1 MIGRWIQSLGTL
13 RFVKMFVTHFFE
25 YGVSGV
31 KHLLRMAQKIYPASP
46 VFAAAFCCAIG
57 VTVTSGATAATKS
70 YNVPGGDAA
79 ATLTQFARHSGC
91 QIVYLVENVRGEKT
105 LPVRGEY
112 VALEALRVM
121 LGGTALFAV
130 QDESTGALVVSR
142 KRPSPAQREREESER
157 SRGPPAAAPAPPPD
171 PPKNNQPKHTESPPV
186 KNRNLFSFLAGW
198 LAAGAVAA
206 AQTASAPANDETVS
220 LSPFEVKADK
230 DVGYQASNTTSGSRL
245 NTKLKDTSAP
255 VSVFTKEF
263 LSDFGLTNLEEMMS
277 YSANFEKDFED
288 SNAGFNAPSQRGTSA
303 ATPPFRVRGLAGSF
317 AVDLVESAVPQDN
330 YNIER
335 IEVSSGPNSVLFGL
349 GQAGGIVSL
358 TSKMANVRRNATSV
372 KGTFGSW
379 NFHRAEFD
387 ANRVLVK
394 NTLGFRLNA
403 LDTHQNGWRT
413 YDFAKSRRIAAAV
426 TYQPFEHTTVRAAWD
441 AGTHGRHTDFPWPA
455 GDGLMGWVKAGRPV
469 VNLAQTPFNAA
480 TFAPLGINRAATD
493 VRWTLFDNTGE
504 VVNMLNRLQSYI
516 GIKPDGTAYPTDAI
530 LTPYSPPVE
539 ASFSGPGSFLRGFF
553 RDYSAKFEQRWGR
566 LVVEGAFLHTFNKS
580 YANGW
585 LVPTGGGI
593 PLRADP
599 NATLPFAAGAVAAN
613 PYAGRLYVENTWRP
627 EDTAY
632 QNVVYRLS
640 AAYEHDFGRW
650 LGRHRFAGLAE
661 AGKVE
666 QNQHLYQEI
675 LVNQNNVPITNTA
688 APELAQNHLY
698 RRHYATEGAYDTYY
712 MSDVRIPL
720 PNFTV
725 GANTYHPRF
734 VANGERNNS
743 NDLKLTDTLMIAD
756 QAYFWKDRIIATAGY
771 RVDKVKFKNGVT
783 SRLAATDPAVVS
795 GERVANE
802 LQAVSGQFTH
812 SEFKPHTLAAGV
824 VIHATSRLSFFY
836 NRSNNVGAPLLAA
849 RILPESAPPSNVSPD
864 VTKGRSRDFGLMF
877 DLLGD
882 DRYFLRATRFDT
894 EYLNSTPVKPGVN
907 PFLYNQGL
915 GLGLDALVAAGRI
928 TADQTTPFRVQPS
941 DFSVDVVSSGYEAEM
956 IANPNRNLSL
966 RATFSYSDRNR
977 ENFAKEVGP
986 FFTRLQTFLATVNS
1000 TGVLSG
1006 FGNYTTADPA
1016 RTAKDMII
1024 AEIDGWYAD
1033 TETNQLQPFASRPYK
1048 FNLNGRYRLT
1058 DGRLE
1063 GLAVGGGVRW
1073 QSKNYMQSDNTRT
1086 IGGPPNPNY
1095 GRKYY
1100 GQAQEIWAFFA
1111 TYRTKLPF
1119 LSRKNVAFQLN
1130 VRNAFNQ
1137 SLVQPGKYTGTD
1149 FVFLRRVYIN
1159 EPRSFRFST
1168 EVEF

>member
-1 MIGRWIQSLGTL
+1 MVRALACWLGI
-13 RFVKMFVTHFFE
+13 M
-25 YGVSGV
+25 
-31 KHLLRMAQKIYPASP
+31 
-46 VFAAAFCCAIG
+46 
-57 VTVTSGATAATKS
+57 ATAAWVSAGEPGKRKFDVPSDLAEKS
-70 YNVPGGDAA
+70 LRVFSMQSGFEVLFSSDAA
-79 ATLTQFARHSGC
+79 SGVRTNAINGEFLPGEAVKKMLAGTTLYVRDERDGVFRIAATPRPKAPGAALNPGPNDRPGEAKSG
-91 QIVYLVENVRGEKT
+91 
-105 LPVRGEY
+105 
-112 VALEALRVM
+112 A
-121 LGGTALFAV
+121 
-130 QDESTGALVVSR
+130 
-142 KRPSPAQREREESER
+142 R
-157 SRGPPAAAPAPPPD
+157 SRDPPPGTSSTAPP
-171 PPKNNQPKHTESPPV
+171 NQLQTSQPQHNESPPV
-186 KNRNLFSFLAGW
+186 KNRSLFSFLAAW
-198 LAAGAVAA
+198 LIAGPTVEG
-206 AQTASAPANDETVS
+206 QTAARPATPAADEPVVE
-220 LSPFEVKADK
+220 LSPFGVKADK
-230 DVGYQASNTTSGSRL
+230 DVGYQATNTISGSRL
-245 NTKLKDTSAP
+245 NAKLKDTSAP

-288 SNAGFNAPSQRGTSA
+288 SNAGFNAPSQRGASA
-303 ATPPFRVRGLAGSF
+303 ATPPFRVRGIIGSF
-317 AVDLVESAVPQDN
+317 AVDLIESAVPQDN
-330 YNIER
+330 YNVER
-335 IEVSSGPNSVLFGL
+335 VEVSSGPNSVLFGL

-358 TSKMANVRRNATSV
+358 TSKTATAQRDTGSM
-372 KGTFGSW
+372 KGTVGSW
-379 NFHRAEFD
+379 NFHRLELD
-387 ANRVLVK
+387 TNHVLLRQK
-394 NTLGFRLNA
+394 LAFRLNA
-403 LDTHQNGWRT
+403 LDAHQNGFRT
-413 YDFAKSRRIAAAV
+413 YDFAKSRRLAGAL
-426 TYQPFEHTTVRAAWD
+426 TYQPHEQTVLRLAWN
-441 AGTHGRHTDFPWPA
+441 GGNYGRHTDFPWPA
-455 GDGLMGWVKAGRPV
+455 GDSLMGWVKAGRPV

-480 TFAPLGINRAATD
+480 TFAPLGITRAATAE
-493 VRWTLFDNTGE
+493 RWTLFDNTSA
-504 VVNMLNRLQSYI
+504 VVNIQNQLQSYT
-516 GIKPDGTAYPTDAI
+516 GIKPDGTTYPTDAI

-539 ASFSGPGSFLRGFF
+539 ASFSGPGSFLRGSF
-553 RDYSAKFEQRWGR
+553 RNYSAKFEQRWGR
-566 LVVEGAFLHTFNKS
+566 LVVEGAFFHTFNKS
-580 YANGW
+580 YVNDW
-585 LVPTGGGI
+585 LVPTGGAI
-593 PLRADP
+593 NLYADP
-599 NATLPFAAGAVAAN
+599 NATLPFAAGAAVAN

-627 EDTAY
+627 EDLAY
-632 QNVVYRLS
+632 QNVVFRLT
-640 AAYEHDFGRW
+640 AAYEHNLGRW

-661 AGKVE
+661 TGKVE
-666 QNQHLYQEI
+666 QNQHQYQEI
-675 LVNQNNVPITNTA
+675 LVNQNNVPIGNA
-688 APELAQNHLY
+688 ADPQVAQNQLY

-720 PNFTV
+720 PSFTV
-725 GANTYHPRF
+725 GANTYHARL

-771 RVDKVKFKNGVT
+771 RVDKTKFKNGVT

-795 GERVANE
+795 GGRVANE
-802 LQAVSGQFTH
+802 WQAVPGQFTH

-824 VIHATSRLSFFY
+824 VGHATSRLSCFY
-836 NRSNNVGAPLLAA
+836 NRSNNVGAPLLTA

-907 PFLYNQGL
+907 PFLNNQGL
-915 GLGLDALVAAGRI
+915 GLGLDALVAAGRTT
-928 TADQTTPFRVQPS
+928 TAQAAPFRVQPS

-977 ENFAKEVGP
+977 ENFAKEVWP
-986 FFTRLQTFLATVNS
+986 FVTRLQAFLATVNT

-1024 AEIDGWYAD
+1024 AEINGWYAT
-1033 TETNQLQPFASRPYK
+1033 TETNQIQPFASRPYK

-1058 DGRLE
+1058 DGRLK

-1073 QSKNYMQSDNTRT
+1073 QSRNYMQSDNTRT
-1086 IGGPPNPNY
+1086 IGGQPNPNY

-1100 GQAQEIWAFFA
+1100 GQAQEIWDFFA

-1119 LSRKNVAFQLN
+1119 LSRKNVTFQLN

-1137 SLVQPGKYTGTD
+1137 SLVLPGKYTGTD
-1149 FVFLRRVYIN
+1149 FAFLHRVYLN